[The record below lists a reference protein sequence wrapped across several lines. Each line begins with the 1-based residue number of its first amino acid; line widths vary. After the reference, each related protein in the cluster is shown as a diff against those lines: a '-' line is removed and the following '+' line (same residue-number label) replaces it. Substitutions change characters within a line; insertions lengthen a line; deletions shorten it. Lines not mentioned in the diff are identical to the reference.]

1 MCSSEPS
8 SVHYSSVVPILGFA
22 YTSDTQYYRQPKHL
36 YQIPIP
42 IFAIGVVPS
51 PGYTFW
57 SHKMSI
63 SVPMVH

>member
-1 MCSSEPS
+1 MYTCESL
-8 SVHYSSVVPILGFA
+8 SVVPILGFA

-63 SVPMVH
+63 SVPMHGTLGC